1 MNVAHLRR
9 SKLHYFGH
17 LMWRVDS
24 LEKTLMLGGVGAGG
38 EGDNRGWDGWMASL
52 TRWMWVWVNSG
63 SWWWTGRPSVLRFM
77 GSQRVGYDWA
87 TELNWNPQ
95 LKNPVRKDA
104 NTFIHFIF
112 LTGNHKLCYQ
122 ENIHSLKYFFKL
134 SILYWSI
141 AGQQT
146 FLVAQLVKNPPAIHP
161 GGFPSWEASLEKGE
175 LPTLI
180 LLGFPG
186 GSEGR
191 KKKKNLPEMQETWIR
206 SLGWEDPLEEC
217 MQPPP
222 VFLPGKSPWTGEPGG
237 LQFMGSHRAG
247 HNWATKRNTKPVNN
261 VVIVSGGRQRDST
274 LLITKKLNSV
284 Y

>member
-1 MNVAHLRR
+1 
-9 SKLHYFGH
+9 
-17 LMWRVDS
+17 
-24 LEKTLMLGGVGAGG
+24 
-38 EGDNRGWDGWMASL
+38 
-52 TRWMWVWVNSG
+52 
-63 SWWWTGRPSVLRFM
+63 M

-161 GGFPSWEASLEKGE
+161 VGFPSWEASLEKGK

-191 KKKKNLPEMQETWIR
+191 KKKKSAWNAGDLNSITGLGR
-206 SLGWEDPLEEC
+206 S
-217 MQPPP
+217 
-222 VFLPGKSPWTGEPGG
+222 PGG
-237 LQFMGSHRAG
+237 VHATPSSILAWKIPMDRGAWRA
-247 HNWATKRNTKPVNN
+247 
-261 VVIVSGGRQRDST
+261 IVHGIAQSRAWLS
-274 LLITKKLNSV
+274 N
-284 Y
+284 

>member
-1 MNVAHLRR
+1 
-9 SKLHYFGH
+9 
-17 LMWRVDS
+17 
-24 LEKTLMLGGVGAGG
+24 
-38 EGDNRGWDGWMASL
+38 
-52 TRWMWVWVNSG
+52 
-63 SWWWTGRPSVLRFM
+63 M

-161 GGFPSWEASLEKGE
+161 VGFPSWEASLEKGK

-191 KKKKNLPEMQETWIR
+191 KKKKICLKCRRPEFDPWVGKIPWR
-206 SLGWEDPLEEC
+206 SACNPLQYSCLENPHG
-217 MQPPP
+217 QGS
-222 VFLPGKSPWTGEPGG
+222 LAGYSSWDRTEPGMTEQ
-237 LQFMGSHRAG
+237 LSVTQS
-247 HNWATKRNTKPVNN
+247 
-261 VVIVSGGRQRDST
+261 QST
-274 LLITKKLNSV
+274 MLW
-284 Y
+284 